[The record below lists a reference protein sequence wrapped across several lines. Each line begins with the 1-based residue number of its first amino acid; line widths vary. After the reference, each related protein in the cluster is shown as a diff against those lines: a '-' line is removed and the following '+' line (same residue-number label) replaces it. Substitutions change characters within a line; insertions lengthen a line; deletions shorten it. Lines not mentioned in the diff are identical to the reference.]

1 MLALVVVCFFLFCL
15 FFDLNKTFFQM
26 LNVRKNI
33 LKIEK
38 GDNTIRAHRQQA
50 AATTT
55 SHIKSMN
62 CSGCELSE

>member
-1 MLALVVVCFFLFCL
+1 M
-15 FFDLNKTFFQM
+15 FFQFDY
-26 LNVRKNI
+26 